1 MACHGKLKLVH
12 HGMQHR
18 AGGRELL
25 FVFKM
30 LLPVGSL
37 FMHVHAHG
45 TFSVLYPHPPSRSGS
60 IGSIL
65 PEPSLPRNLRFF
77 LSQFQASNGESRSF
91 FPDPQPIR
99 PRQNFPFGLAS
110 KRETFAALGLFPSQP
125 RYGEVSPFDLPR
137 MGSHP
142 PLPLAREVSP
152 LPCPCSG
159 RHPPPLP
166 ARGGIPPF
174 APAPGGHPPAPLPD
188 TPKRT

>member
-1 MACHGKLKLVH
+1 MLVS
-12 HGMQHR
+12 
-18 AGGRELL
+18 RELL

-45 TFSVLYPHPPSRSGS
+45 TFSALYPHPPSRSGS

-91 FPDPQPIR
+91 SLTLSPSGPGKTSRLDWR
-99 PRQNFPFGLAS
+99 PKGRLLRPWGFSLPNPG
-110 KRETFAALGLFPSQP
+110 TG
-125 RYGEVSPFDLPR
+125 RY
-137 MGSHP
+137 
-142 PLPLAREVSP
+142 PLLTCPAWGVIP
-152 LPCPCSG
+152 PCPLLG
-159 RHPPPLP
+159 RSPPYLAL
-166 ARGGIPPF
+166 ARGGIPRPYPHGEASPRF